1 MITKEQETLPKTHAP
16 WQARLAGLTVGTPR
30 RHGSLC
36 VYPLLGDTQIGTQGA
51 NAYCLLE
58 EALLAGTLTVEETEL
73 GGTVPILRLTN
84 TGAERVLLLDGEELV
99 GAKQNRIVNTT
110 VLVDAHTTLSLPV
123 TCLEAGRWRQDT
135 ARFASNGSHYN
146 ARGRQKKVAE
156 VSEALA
162 RSGRADA
169 DQNRVWSDI
178 DDKLSRMAVPAP
190 TNALHEVTRTY
201 AGDLQAYQNA
211 LAAPMPGQVG
221 ALFALGRDLIGLD
234 CFDQSRM
241 LAALLPKLVASYALD
256 ALEERT
262 PEAAP
267 PVPVAEGWLTMLAG
281 AEAVRHAAVGLGE
294 DVRLSGPRMAG
305 AALEYEG
312 AALHLSAFA
321 ASGPAR
327 GASPATRMARPSVR
341 RG

>member
-1 MITKEQETLPKTHAP
+1 MTTQEQETSTNTHAP
-16 WQARLAGLTVGTPR
+16 WLARLAGLTLGTPR

-36 VYPLLGDTQIGTQGA
+36 VYPLLGDNQGTHP
-51 NAYCLLE
+51 YCLLDD
-58 EALLAGTLTVEETEL
+58 ALLAGTLTVEETSL

-84 TGAERVLLLDGEELV
+84 TGAARVLLLDGEELV

-123 TCLEAGRWRQDT
+123 TCVEAGRWRQDT
-135 ARFASNGSHYN
+135 ARFASGGSHYN

-156 VSEALA
+156 VSASLA

-178 DDKLSRMAVPAP
+178 EGKLSRMAVPAP

-201 AGDLQAYQNA
+201 ADDLEAYQEA
-211 LAAPMPGQVG
+211 LGAPEPGQVG
-221 ALFALGRDLIGLD
+221 ALFALGRDLVGLD
-234 CFDQSRM
+234 CFDQSRT

-262 PEAAP
+262 PAAAP
-267 PVPVAEGWLTMLAG
+267 PALAAAAWLKTLVG

-294 DVRLSGPRMAG
+294 DIRLSGPRVAG
-305 AALEYEG
+305 AALEYDG

-327 GASPATRMARPSVR
+327 EASVATRMARPSVR

>member
-1 MITKEQETLPKTHAP
+1 MTGTEQETLPKTHAP
-16 WQARLAGLTVGTPR
+16 WLARLAGLTLGTPR

-36 VYPLLGDTQIGTQGA
+36 VYPLLGANQGT
-51 NAYCLLE
+51 NTYCLLE
-58 EALLAGTLTVEETEL
+58 DALLAGTLTVEETEM
-73 GGTVPILRLTN
+73 GGTVPTLRLTN

-99 GAKQNRIVNTT
+99 GAKQNRIVNTS

-123 TCLEAGRWRQDT
+123 TCVEAGRWRQDT
-135 ARFASNGSHYN
+135 AQFASGGSHYN

-156 VSEALA
+156 VSASLA
-162 RSGRADA
+162 RSGRAEANQD
-169 DQNRVWSDI
+169 RVWSDI
-178 DDKLSRMAVPAP
+178 SDKLSRMAVPAP

-201 AGDLQAYQNA
+201 AGDLETYQNA
-211 LAAPMPGQVG
+211 LGTSEPGQVG
-221 ALFALGRDLIGLD
+221 ALFALGRDLVGLD
-234 CFDQSRM
+234 CFDQART

-262 PEAAP
+262 SEAAP
-267 PVPVAEGWLTMLAG
+267 PVPVAADWLTRLAE

-294 DVRLSGPRMAG
+294 DLRLSGPHVAG
-305 AALEYEG
+305 AALEFGG

-321 ASGPAR
+321 ASGNEPS
-327 GASPATRMARPSVR
+327 GGTSPRTRIARPSVR